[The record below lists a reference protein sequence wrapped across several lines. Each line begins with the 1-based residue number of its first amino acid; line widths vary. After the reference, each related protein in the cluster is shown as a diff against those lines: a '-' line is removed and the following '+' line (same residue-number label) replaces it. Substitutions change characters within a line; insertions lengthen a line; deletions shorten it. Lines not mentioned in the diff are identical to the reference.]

1 MKKLYR
7 SSHNKKI
14 AGVCGGIG
22 EYFNVDVTLVRLI
35 WISAI
40 IFAGTGI
47 LAYLICWLIVPK
59 NPNTQNKADLDIKKL
74 YRSPEGKILGGVCA
88 GLGDYF
94 QVDPILLRLLFIFL
108 IFGCGW
114 GIILYILLW
123 IILPLKK

>member
-7 SSHNKKI
+7 SNRDTKI
-14 AGVCGGIG
+14 AGICGGMG
-22 EYFNVDVTLVRLI
+22 EYFNVDVTLIRLV
-35 WISAI
+35 WVSAI

-47 LAYLICWLIVPK
+47 LAYIICWLIVPQ
-59 NPNTQNKADLDIKKL
+59 NPNSQSKAGLDIRKL
-74 YRSPEGKILGGVCA
+74 YRSSEGKVLGGVCS

-108 IFGCGW
+108 VLGCGW

>member
-7 SSHNKKI
+7 SPTNKKI

-47 LAYLICWLIVPK
+47 LAYLICWLIIPK
-59 NPNTQNKADLDIKKL
+59 NPNTQNQADLDIKKL
-74 YRSPEGKILGGVCA
+74 YRSSEGKILGGVCA

-94 QVDPILLRLLFIFL
+94 QADPILLRLLFIFL
-108 IFGCGW
+108 ALGCGL
-114 GIILYILLW
+114 GLLLYILLW
-123 IILPLKK
+123 IVLPLKK

>member
-7 SSHNKKI
+7 SPTNKKI
-14 AGVCGGIG
+14 AGVCSGVA
-22 EYFNVDVTLVRLI
+22 EYFNVDLTLVRLV

-47 LAYLICWLIVPK
+47 LAYLICWLIIPQ
-59 NPNTQNKADLDIKKL
+59 NPRIHNQADLDIKKL
-74 YRSPEGKILGGVCA
+74 YRSSEGKILGGVCS

-108 IFGCGW
+108 IIGCGW
-114 GIILYILLW
+114 GILLYILLW
-123 IILPLKK
+123 IILPLRN